1 MNVGD
6 GLNSSGRSCT
16 ADASHHLLPIYK
28 ESAQMRNRSLN
39 CILISVLAVTA
50 TASISA
56 QELTQAEKEHAIQ
69 YLESTKKDVLDATKG
84 LSEAQWNFKAAPD
97 RWSVAQ
103 VMEHIAAAEDFIRV
117 NLLEKK
123 VMILPV
129 GEPGRDV
136 KKIDAAVEAMIP
148 DRSHKAQAPEPLV
161 PNNRFGSPEGSLKHF
176 LESRQTT
183 EQFLGSTAG
192 LRDHVMDGPVGKMDG
207 YEFILFIAAHSERHV
222 RQINEV
228 KADPNFPKS

>member
-1 MNVGD
+1 
-6 GLNSSGRSCT
+6 
-16 ADASHHLLPIYK
+16 
-28 ESAQMRNRSLN
+28 MRNRSLN
-39 CILISVLAVTA
+39 CFVIAVLAVTGVA
-50 TASISA
+50 AISA
-56 QELTQAEKEHAIQ
+56 QELTQAENEHALQ
-69 YLESTKKDVLDATKG
+69 YLESTKRDVLDATKG
-84 LSEAQWNFKAAPD
+84 LSEAQWNFKPGPD

-117 NLLEKK
+117 DFVQKK
-123 VMILPV
+123 VMVSPA
-129 GEPGRDV
+129 GDPGREV
-136 KKIDAAVEAMIP
+136 KKMDAAVEAMIP

-176 LESRQTT
+176 LESREIT
-183 EQFLGSTAG
+183 EQFLRSTAG

-222 RQINEV
+222 KQINEV